1 VRERGARVHVALRR
15 GELRDHQPR
24 RRAIG
29 AARAGAES
37 NQLVEERVR
46 EVRDVCAV
54 FHGFLLGRLLFG
66 FLDGTG
72 TRTGTRTR
80 SRQTRE
86 RREEAILLRLLHDP
100 RDVGREGAHVALG
113 GPVLGRSRG
122 DAGNVRFV
130 SVVRQERGVHRGA
143 RALERAQ
150 GLAEP
155 RAQTPTDDSQ
165 RGARLHRAGEVI
177 VRGGRERVQP
187 LARLRLQQARRVGV
201 RLESLD
207 GQTGGGHQRLDGA
220 RHRE

>member
-1 VRERGARVHVALRR
+1 MRERGARVHVALRR

-24 RRAIG
+24 RRRIG

-37 NQLVEERVR
+37 SQLVEERVR
-46 EVRDVCAV
+46 KVRDVRAV
-54 FHGFLLGRLLFG
+54 FRGLLLGRLLFG

-72 TRTGTRTR
+72 TGTRTR

-100 RDVGREGAHVALG
+100 RHVGREGAHVALG

-122 DAGNVRFV
+122 DAGNARFV

-187 LARLRLQQARRVGV
+187 LARLRLERARRVGV

-207 GQTGGGHQRLDGA
+207 GRAGGGHQRLDGA